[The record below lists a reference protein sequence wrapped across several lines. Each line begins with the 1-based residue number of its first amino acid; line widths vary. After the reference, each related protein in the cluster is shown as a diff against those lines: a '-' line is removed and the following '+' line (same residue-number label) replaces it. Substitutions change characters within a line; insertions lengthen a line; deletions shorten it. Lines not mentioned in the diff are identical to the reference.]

1 MPLECEMKRKNDDG
15 YPISSSAFG
24 TLGSFAA
31 IRLELDQTYM
41 IWVEKTFFKI
51 NKLKCLFCSLGKT
64 KGRKRK
70 GEFL

>member
-31 IRLELDQTYM
+31 IRLELDQSYM
-41 IWVEKTFFKI
+41 IWVEKTSF
-51 NKLKCLFCSLGKT
+51 
-64 KGRKRK
+64 
-70 GEFL
+70 